1 MRKFTAILLI
11 FTLLCAFS
19 PVRAQDNTGNEI
31 STEKSSEYSSENSL
45 EKSTEK
51 SAKNSTRN
59 SEGKKLADNHSD
71 NSTWKIFYFKIDD
84 NISRPSQRKLDKA
97 IEQATAQ
104 ASDILFMELNTFG
117 GELDAA
123 DKMRTALLECPIP
136 TIVFINKNAASAGA
150 LISIACD
157 SIYMAPG
164 SSIGAASVV
173 DQTGQVLPDKYQSYM
188 RSLMRS
194 TAEINGRNPDIAQAM
209 VDPDVEIPGVS
220 EKGKVLTFTTLEA
233 IENGFCNAEA
243 DDMDEVLKLADISL
257 YNIEYQKDTWI
268 DKIISFLINPIV
280 SGILI
285 MFIIGGIYFEMQA
298 PGIGFALLVSAV
310 AALLYFAPH
319 YLEGLAAHWE
329 ILVFLVGLGLLL
341 LEIFVVPG
349 FGVTGISGIILMVA
363 ALVLTMTFN
372 IGFDFSFSAPELF
385 IKYLFLVI
393 AACFAGFLLS
403 LWLGKKLI
411 TADTRYGS
419 LALKT
424 NMDTD
429 KGFVAQDMNLTQY
442 VGKQGIASTLLRPVG
457 KVEINGE
464 YLDATSE
471 VGFINKGEEIVVTR
485 FENAQL
491 FVKRINN

>member
-1 MRKFTAILLI
+1 MRRFCHISLI
-11 FTLLCAFS
+11 FILFCMIL
-19 PVRAQDNTGNEI
+19 PLQAQNDSTDEI
-31 STEKSSEYSSENSL
+31 FSENS
-45 EKSTEK
+45 EQKSGQKKT
-51 SAKNSTRN
+51 AKNISEN
-59 SEGKKLADNHSD
+59 SS
-71 NSTWKIFYFKIDD
+71 SQKIFYFKIDD

-104 ASDILFMELNTFG
+104 NADILFMELNTFG

-123 DKMRTALLECPIP
+123 DKMRMALLECPIP

-194 TAEINGRNPDIAQAM
+194 TAEMNGRDPDIAQAM
-209 VDPDVEIPGVS
+209 VDPDVYIPGIS
-220 EKGKVLTFTTLEA
+220 DSGKVLTFTTSEA

-243 DDMDEVLKLADISL
+243 KDMDNVLQKADIQS
-257 YNIEYQKDTWI
+257 YTIEYQEESWI
-268 DKIISFLINPIV
+268 DKVISFLINPIV

-298 PGIGFALLVSAV
+298 PGIGFALLVSVV

-329 ILVFLVGLGLLL
+329 ILLFIIGLGLLL

-349 FGVTGISGIILMVA
+349 FGVTGISGIILMA
-363 ALVLTMTFN
+363 ASLILTMIFN

-385 IKYLFLVI
+385 IKYMFLVI
-393 AACFAGFLLS
+393 AACFAGFFLS

-411 TADTRYGS
+411 DADTRYGS

-424 NMDTD
+424 KMDTNE
-429 KGFVAQDMNLTQY
+429 GYVAQDMHLAKY

-457 KVEINGE
+457 KVEIDGE

-471 VGFINKGEEIVVTR
+471 VGFIEKDEPIEVTR

-491 FVKRINN
+491 FVKKVQNS

>member
-1 MRKFTAILLI
+1 MCRFARILLI
-11 FTLLCAFS
+11 FALLCFVL
-19 PVRAQDNTGNEI
+19 PIQAQNDSSKKNSNENF
-31 STEKSSEYSSENSL
+31 TEKNERKTIAQNS
-45 EKSTEK
+45 
-51 SAKNSTRN
+51 
-59 SEGKKLADNHSD
+59 SD
-71 NSTWKIFYFKIDD
+71 NSQLKIFYFKIDD

-104 ASDILFMELNTFG
+104 DADILFMELNTFG

-194 TAEINGRNPDIAQAM
+194 TAEMNGRDPDIAQAM

-220 EKGKVLTFTTLEA
+220 EKGKVLTFTTSEAVEHGFCQAEAKDMAEVLEIA
-233 IENGFCNAEA
+233 GIQSYTIENQE
-243 DDMDEVLKLADISL
+243 E
-257 YNIEYQKDTWI
+257 TWI

-298 PGIGFALLVSAV
+298 PGIGFALLVAVV

-329 ILVFLVGLGLLL
+329 ILLFIVGLGLLF

-349 FGVTGISGIILMVA
+349 FGVTGVSGIILMVA
-363 ALVLTMTFN
+363 SLILTMIFN

-385 IKYLFLVI
+385 IKYMFLVF
-393 AACFAGFLLS
+393 AACFAGFFLS

-411 TADTRYGS
+411 SADTRYGS

-424 NMDTD
+424 KMDTTD
-429 KGFVAQDMNLTQY
+429 GYVAQDMHLAKY
-442 VGKQGIASTLLRPVG
+442 VGKQGIASTLMRPVG
-457 KVEINGE
+457 KIEIEGE

-471 VGFINKGEEIVVTR
+471 VGFIEKDEPVEVTR

-491 FVKRINN
+491 FVKRIQI

>member
-1 MRKFTAILLI
+1 MRGINAVMLFLFMLFA
-11 FTLLCAFS
+11 AVS
-19 PVRAQDNTGNEI
+19 VSAQDNAT
-31 STEKSSEYSSENSL
+31 
-45 EKSTEK
+45 
-51 SAKNSTRN
+51 
-59 SEGKKLADNHSD
+59 
-71 NSTWKIFYFKIDD
+71 IFYFKIDD

-97 IEQATAQ
+97 IEQATERKA
-104 ASDILFMELNTFG
+104 DVLFMELNTFG

-123 DKMRTALLECPIP
+123 DKMRMALLECPIP

-194 TAEINGRNPDIAQAM
+194 TAEMNGRDPDMAQAM
-209 VDPDVEIPGVS
+209 VDPDVEIQGIS
-220 EKGKVLTFTTLEA
+220 EKGKVLTFTTSEA
-233 IENGFCNAEA
+233 IEHGFCNAEA
-243 DDMDEVLKLADISL
+243 LNMDDALKQAG
-257 YNIEYQKDTWI
+257 YTVYTIENQKETWI

-298 PGIGFALLVSAV
+298 PGIGFALLVSVV

-329 ILVFLVGLGLLL
+329 ILLFIIGLGLLM

-349 FGVTGISGIILMVA
+349 FGVTGVSGIILMA
-363 ALVLTMTFN
+363 ASFIFTMIFN
-372 IGFDFSFSAPELF
+372 IGFNFSFSTPNLF
-385 IKYLFLVI
+385 IKYMFLVI
-393 AACFAGFLLS
+393 AAGFAGFFLS

-411 TADTRYGS
+411 SADTRYGS

-424 NMDTD
+424 RMDAD
-429 KGFVAQDMNLTQY
+429 KGYVAQDMQLAQY

-457 KVEINGE
+457 KVQIGDEF
-464 YLDATSE
+464 LDATSE
-471 VGFINKGEEIVVTR
+471 VGFIEKGVEIEVTR

-491 FVKRINN
+491 FVKKHN

>member
-1 MRKFTAILLI
+1 MHKFYHILLI
-11 FTLLCAFS
+11 FILFCANLPLS
-19 PVRAQDNTGNEI
+19 AQNDSSEKNSADTSGKTVCKI
-31 STEKSSEYSSENSL
+31 SKQKSSNNSVQ
-45 EKSTEK
+45 
-51 SAKNSTRN
+51 
-59 SEGKKLADNHSD
+59 
-71 NSTWKIFYFKIDD
+71 KIFYFKIDD

-104 ASDILFMELNTFG
+104 DADILFMELNTFG

-123 DKMRTALLECPIP
+123 DKMRMALLECPIP

-173 DQTGQVLPDKYQSYM
+173 DQTGQIMPDKYQSYM

-194 TAEINGRNPDIAQAM
+194 TAEMNGRDPDIAQAM
-209 VDPDVEIPGVS
+209 VDPDVYIPGIS
-220 EKGKVLTFTTLEA
+220 DSGKVLTFTTSEA
-233 IENGFCNAEA
+233 IDHGFCNAEA
-243 DDMDEVLKLADISL
+243 KDMDNVLQKADIQS
-257 YNIEYQKDTWI
+257 YTIECQEESWI
-268 DKIISFLINPIV
+268 DKVISFLINPIV

-298 PGIGFALLVSAV
+298 PGIGFALLVSVV

-329 ILVFLVGLGLLL
+329 ILLFIAGLGLLL

-363 ALVLTMTFN
+363 SLILTMIFN
-372 IGFDFSFSAPELF
+372 IGFNFSFSAPELF
-385 IKYLFLVI
+385 IKYMFLVI
-393 AACFAGFLLS
+393 AASFAGFFLS

-411 TADTRYGS
+411 SADTRYGS

-424 NMDTD
+424 KMDTD
-429 KGFVAQDMNLTQY
+429 EGYVAQDMHLAQY

-457 KVEINGE
+457 KVEIDGE

-471 VGFINKGEEIVVTR
+471 VGFIEKDEPIEVTR

-491 FVKRINN
+491 FVKKVQNS

>member
-1 MRKFTAILLI
+1 MGRRISAILLVLSCLWMI
-11 FTLLCAFS
+11 QPLF
-19 PVRAQDNTGNEI
+19 AQDDSTDQNYGNF
-31 STEKSSEYSSENSL
+31 STEDTAKKSV
-45 EKSTEK
+45 
-51 SAKNSTRN
+51 AKKNTT
-59 SEGKKLADNHSD
+59 NHSD
-71 NSTWKIFYFKIDD
+71 ADSQKIFYFKIDD

-97 IEQATAQ
+97 LEQAKALQ
-104 ASDILFMELNTFG
+104 ADILFMELNTFG

-123 DKMRTALLECPIP
+123 DKMRMALLECPIP
-136 TIVFINKNAASAGA
+136 TLVFINKNAASAGA

-173 DQTGQVLPDKYQSYM
+173 DQTGQIMPDKYQSYM
-188 RSLMRS
+188 RSLMRA
-194 TAEINGRNPDIAQAM
+194 TAEMNGRDPDIAQAM
-209 VDPDVEIPGVS
+209 VDPDVFVPGIS
-220 EKGKVLTFTTLEA
+220 DSGKVLTFTTSEA
-233 IENGFCNAEA
+233 LKHGFCNAEA
-243 DDMDEVLKLADISL
+243 KDMNEVLDKAGVQSYI
-257 YNIEYQKDTWI
+257 IENQKDTWI

-298 PGIGFALLVSAV
+298 PGIGFALLVSVV

-329 ILVFLVGLGLLL
+329 ILLFIVGLGLLL

-363 ALVLTMTFN
+363 SLILTMIFN
-372 IGFDFSFSAPELF
+372 IGFNFSFSAPELF
-385 IKYLFLVI
+385 IKYMFLVI
-393 AACFAGFLLS
+393 AACFAGFFLS

-411 TADTRYGS
+411 SADTRYGS

-424 NMDTD
+424 KMNTD
-429 KGFVAQDMNLTQY
+429 EGYVAQDMHLVQY

-457 KVEINGE
+457 KVEIDGE

-471 VGFINKGEEIVVTR
+471 VGFIEKDDPIEVTR

-491 FVKRINN
+491 FVKRIQNS

>member
-1 MRKFTAILLI
+1 MNRRFGAILLI
-11 FTLLCAFS
+11 FALLCMIF
-19 PVRAQDNTGNEI
+19 PLHAQDDSTIQI
-31 STEKSSEYSSENSL
+31 SAENSAGDFV
-45 EKSTEK
+45 ENSAQKKSV
-51 SAKNSTRN
+51 NSCTV
-59 SEGKKLADNHSD
+59 NHPQ
-71 NSTWKIFYFKIDD
+71 KIFYFKIDD

-104 ASDILFMELNTFG
+104 DADILFMELNTFG

-173 DQTGQVLPDKYQSYM
+173 DQTGQIMPDKYQSYM

-194 TAEINGRNPDIAQAM
+194 TAEMNGRDPDIAQAM
-209 VDPDVEIPGVS
+209 VDPDVAIPGVS
-220 EKGKVLTFTTLEA
+220 DSGKVLTFTTSEA
-233 IENGFCNAEA
+233 IKHGFCQAEA
-243 DDMDEVLKLADISL
+243 KDMNEVLDKAGIHD
-257 YNIEYQKDTWI
+257 YTIENQKETWI
-268 DKIISFLINPIV
+268 DKVISFLINPIV

-298 PGIGFALLVSAV
+298 PGIGFALLVSVV

-329 ILVFLVGLGLLL
+329 ILLFIIGLGLLL
-341 LEIFVVPG
+341 LEFFVVPG
-349 FGVTGISGIILMVA
+349 FGVTGVSGIILMA
-363 ALVLTMTFN
+363 ASLILSMIFN

-385 IKYLFLVI
+385 IKYMFLVI
-393 AACFAGFLLS
+393 AACFTGFFLS

-411 TADTRYGS
+411 SADTRYGS

-424 NMDTD
+424 KMNADE
-429 KGFVAQDMNLTQY
+429 GYVAQDMNLTHY
-442 VGKQGIASTLLRPVG
+442 IGKQGIASTLLRPVG
-457 KVEINGE
+457 KVEIDGE
-464 YLDATSE
+464 ILDATSE
-471 VGFINKGEEIVVTR
+471 VGFIEKDESIEVTR

-491 FVKRINN
+491 FVKKIQNS

>member
-1 MRKFTAILLI
+1 MRRFAIILLI
-11 FTLLCAFS
+11 FALLCEML
-19 PVRAQDNTGNEI
+19 PLQAQNESSDKI
-31 STEKSSEYSSENSL
+31 SSKNFEY
-45 EKSTEK
+45 KSTEK
-51 SAKNSTRN
+51 NS
-59 SEGKKLADNHSD
+59 KKLSPQ
-71 NSTWKIFYFKIDD
+71 KIFYFKIDD
-84 NISRPSQRKLDKA
+84 NISRPSQRKLNKA

-104 ASDILFMELNTFG
+104 DADILFMELNTFG

-194 TAEINGRNPDIAQAM
+194 TAEMNGRDPDIAQAM
-209 VDPDVEIPGVS
+209 VDPDVEIKGVS
-220 EKGKVLTFTTLEA
+220 EKGKVLTFTTSEA

-243 DDMDEVLKLADISL
+243 NDMDEVLKKADIQS
-257 YNIEYQKDTWI
+257 YTIENQQESWI
-268 DKIISFLINPIV
+268 DKVISFLINPIV

-298 PGIGFALLVSAV
+298 PGIGFALLVSVV

-329 ILVFLVGLGLLL
+329 ILVFIVGLGLLL

-385 IKYLFLVI
+385 IEYLFLVI

-429 KGFVAQDMNLTQY
+429 KGFVAQDMQLAQY

-457 KVEINGE
+457 KIEIDGE

-471 VGFINKGEEIVVTR
+471 VGFIDKGDPIEVTR

>member
-1 MRKFTAILLI
+1 MRRFAVILLI
-11 FTLLCAFS
+11 FALLCEIQ
-19 PVRAQDNTGNEI
+19 PLQAQNVSANKI
-31 STEKSSEYSSENSL
+31 SSENS
-45 EKSTEK
+45 EQKSGQKKSTKKISE
-51 SAKNSTRN
+51 NS
-59 SEGKKLADNHSD
+59 
-71 NSTWKIFYFKIDD
+71 STQKIFYFKIDD
-84 NISRPSQRKLDKA
+84 NISRPSQRKLNKA

-104 ASDILFMELNTFG
+104 DSDILFMELNTFG

-123 DKMRTALLECPIP
+123 DKMRMALLECPIP

-173 DQTGQVLPDKYQSYM
+173 DQTGQILPDKYQSYM

-194 TAEINGRNPDIAQAM
+194 TAEMNGRDPDIAQAM
-209 VDPDVEIPGVS
+209 VDPDVYIPGVS
-220 EKGKVLTFTTLEA
+220 DSGKVLTFTTSEA

-243 DDMDEVLKLADISL
+243 KDMDEVLKKADIQS
-257 YNIEYQKDTWI
+257 YNIEYQEDTWI

-298 PGIGFALLVSAV
+298 PGIGFALLVSVV

-329 ILVFLVGLGLLL
+329 ILLFIIGLGLLL

-349 FGVTGISGIILMVA
+349 FGVTGISGIILMA
-363 ALVLTMTFN
+363 ASLILTMIFN

-385 IKYLFLVI
+385 IKYMFLVI
-393 AACFAGFLLS
+393 AACF
-403 LWLGKKLI
+403 
-411 TADTRYGS
+411 
-419 LALKT
+419 
-424 NMDTD
+424 
-429 KGFVAQDMNLTQY
+429 
-442 VGKQGIASTLLRPVG
+442 
-457 KVEINGE
+457 
-464 YLDATSE
+464 
-471 VGFINKGEEIVVTR
+471 
-485 FENAQL
+485 
-491 FVKRINN
+491 

>member
-1 MRKFTAILLI
+1 MRRFAVILLI
-11 FTLLCAFS
+11 FALLCEMQ
-19 PVRAQDNTGNEI
+19 PLQAQNVSANKI
-31 STEKSSEYSSENSL
+31 SSENS
-45 EKSTEK
+45 EQKSGQKKSTKKISE
-51 SAKNSTRN
+51 NS
-59 SEGKKLADNHSD
+59 
-71 NSTWKIFYFKIDD
+71 STQKIFYFKIDD
-84 NISRPSQRKLDKA
+84 NISRPSQRKLNKA

-104 ASDILFMELNTFG
+104 DADILFMELNTFG

-123 DKMRTALLECPIP
+123 DKMRMALLESPIP

-173 DQTGQVLPDKYQSYM
+173 DQTGQILPDKYQSYM

-194 TAEINGRNPDIAQAM
+194 TAEMNGRDPDIAQAM
-209 VDPDVEIPGVS
+209 VDPDVYIPGVS
-220 EKGKVLTFTTLEA
+220 DSGKVLTFTTSEA

-243 DDMDEVLKLADISL
+243 KDMDEVLKKADIQS
-257 YNIEYQKDTWI
+257 YNIEYQEDTWI

-298 PGIGFALLVSAV
+298 PGIGFALLVSVV

-329 ILVFLVGLGLLL
+329 ILVFIVGLGLLL

-429 KGFVAQDMNLTQY
+429 KGFVAQDMQLTQY

-457 KVEINGE
+457 KIEIDGE

-471 VGFINKGEEIVVTR
+471 VGFIDKGDPIEVTR

-491 FVKRINN
+491 FVKRIQNS

>member
-1 MRKFTAILLI
+1 MREFCRILLI
-11 FTLLCAFS
+11 FMLLWTIL
-19 PVRAQDNTGNEI
+19 PLQAQEDSL
-31 STEKSSEYSSENSL
+31 STASSEKSI
-45 EKSTEK
+45 EKSKCKIQTKNFSDK
-51 SAKNSTRN
+51 SPQ
-59 SEGKKLADNHSD
+59 
-71 NSTWKIFYFKIDD
+71 KIFYFKIDD

-97 IEQATAQ
+97 IEQATEQQ
-104 ASDILFMELNTFG
+104 ADILLMELNTFG

-123 DKMRTALLECPIP
+123 DKMRMALLECPIP

-173 DQTGQVLPDKYQSYM
+173 DQMGQVLPDKYQSYM

-194 TAEINGRNPDIAQAM
+194 TAEMNGRDPDIAQAM
-209 VDPDVEIPGVS
+209 VDPDVFVPGVS
-220 EKGKVLTFTTLEA
+220 DSGKVLTFTTSEA

-243 DDMDEVLKLADISL
+243 KDMNEVLKQANIQS
-257 YNIEYQKDTWI
+257 YTIEYQKDTWI
-268 DKIISFLINPIV
+268 DKVISFLINPIV

-298 PGIGFALLVSAV
+298 PGIGFALLVSVV

-329 ILVFLVGLGLLL
+329 ILLFIIGLGLLL

-349 FGVTGISGIILMVA
+349 FGVTGVSGIILMA
-363 ALVLTMTFN
+363 ASLILTMIFN

-385 IKYLFLVI
+385 IKYMFLVI
-393 AACFAGFLLS
+393 AACFAGFFLS

-411 TADTRYGS
+411 SADTRYGS

-424 NMDTD
+424 KMDTNE
-429 KGFVAQDMNLTQY
+429 GYVAQDMHLAQY
-442 VGKQGIASTLLRPVG
+442 VGKRGVASTLLRPVG
-457 KVEINGE
+457 KIEIGDE
-464 YLDATSE
+464 ILDATSE
-471 VGFINKGEEIVVTR
+471 VGFIEKNEPIEVTR

-491 FVKRINN
+491 FVKRVQNPKS